1 MNQYDM
7 TKYLQNSNYDTGCM
21 KDSSG

>member
-7 TKYLQNSNYDTGCM
+7 TKYLQNSDYDTGCM